1 METQYPTLRRP
12 KRKLCYVTENEC
24 PSKQWAKALSLEEVD
39 KMFDDMDP
47 TPPVDINLLPAS
59 PLHETFDDEFNQK
72 SREVSSVN
80 KEEHLTEK
88 PQKCV
93 TSGGGHVLQTA
104 TRSHSPVLDID
115 SDLAFKAH
123 GPIKT
128 SSPVEKDVI
137 VDGVKELDN
146 KDTVVSPILFACEDE
161 GEEEANLKPSP
172 TQKPQCNG
180 PITEQN
186 DDSGLE
192 SPPSTVTLIKPK
204 MSSHQCK
211 QDKSRQ
217 EITELP
223 VSAERVELEA
233 ATPAK
238 KPETVHHRRKVEAS
252 TRVSK
257 DAKSFLEKLR
267 DAAQPEP
274 VCSRKSMSPVR
285 VPTPPVPEDD
295 FLILED
301 DTPLWFSI
309 PSKTAASKR
318 QKTSKTSSSDKDSS
332 TDKEA
337 KDNPLEIAQKQQEAE
352 QPNSKVESQTVDQK
366 MKKKKKKEV
375 TEPAN
380 VPDELSPEDLSADD
394 LMKQKEQANKKK
406 QLQKAPSHESDKA
419 ETQAEDRTSGET
431 RDKKPNL
438 KMAKKPQ
445 KAADTKT
452 TKSLKAINE
461 NTKTS
466 KTKLSKRATEV
477 TTGSD
482 GDKDLVI
489 EQRQEQT
496 RMEPE
501 VAEDLGSST
510 EKEISDPEAQSA
522 QMEIQTEV
530 RASSEEASAE
540 DSLISGKRRRKPTGQ
555 WWLSCP
561 VDTERAEVT
570 DKQPRPKKSKKND
583 KERTAAAPSPAK
595 TKEEKVVKTSAEMQL
610 SPSSRKIT
618 KTSTEKK
625 TKQAKSKKTKKDA
638 ADRLKASVFEEQKQQ
653 EALDQDLDFQ
663 PSSPLDLSHRDHN
676 VPSGSRIFQKVYHHS
691 SNGKLSATPTPASP
705 RATKEQ
711 LSSAARTDRRKRKP
725 PGSWWMI
732 NGESADVD
740 DAISSPQPQQQE
752 AKPRKERKKQAK
764 PNRSPGLGAPKNG
777 NVSVSPITTGG
788 ARPLK
793 VKPVMAPQT
802 LKRTLATF
810 KDIFTSAT
818 ETPPAVSSREAG
830 EDNRRKVSAC
840 TPIEVTVTDF
850 TSPRTAADPPSVDVS
865 DCNHEAQ
872 ENSLKALRSGP
883 SSMIELVEY
892 DDDNLNLPS
901 SRVAAVLSASDLCGP
916 PLKPLI
922 LQPKD
927 KANLKEW
934 FKSLWST
941 SADDASEIAPE
952 QFDWYFHQG
961 RAIGFQ
967 VDLNCGTICNGKIL
981 LGSYMKKPLWV
992 DHSATT
998 VFNLL
1003 TSSVSVTINGS
1014 ESRYHPGQAFMVPCG
1029 HAYSIQNTTSQPAV
1043 LYITRVLAESSD

>member
-1 METQYPTLRRP
+1 MEYPTLRRP
-12 KRKLCYVTENEC
+12 KRKLCYVTNNER
-24 PSKQWAKALSLEEVD
+24 PSEQWTKPLSLEDVD

-47 TPPVDINLLPAS
+47 TPTDDIGLLPDS
-59 PLHETFDDEFNQK
+59 SLHETFDVELNQK
-72 SREVSSVN
+72 SKEVSSVN

-88 PQKCV
+88 PKKLLLFLV
-93 TSGGGHVLQTA
+93 T
-104 TRSHSPVLDID
+104 D

-137 VDGVKELDN
+137 VDGVKQLDN
-146 KDTVVSPILFACEDE
+146 EDTVASPILFACEDE
-161 GEEEANLKPSP
+161 GEEEANHKPSP
-172 TQKPQCNG
+172 TQKP
-180 PITEQN
+180 QN

-192 SPPSTVTLIKPK
+192 SPVCTVTLSKPK
-204 MSSHQCK
+204 MSSHAK
-211 QDKSRQ
+211 KKEDKSGQ

-223 VSAERVELEA
+223 VPAERLELEA
-233 ATPAK
+233 ATPVK
-238 KPETVHHRRKVEAS
+238 KPETVHHRPKVEAS
-252 TRVSK
+252 TRK

-274 VCSRKSMSPVR
+274 VYSRKSLSPVA
-285 VPTPPVPEDD
+285 VPAAPVPEDD

-309 PSKTAASKR
+309 PSKTVGSR
-318 QKTSKTSSSDKDSS
+318 QQKTSKTSSSDKDSS
-332 TDKEA
+332 TDKEG
-337 KDNPLEIAQKQQEAE
+337 KDHLLETVQKQPEAE
-352 QPNSKVESQTVDQK
+352 QPDGKVGSQTVDQK

-380 VPDELSPEDLSADD
+380 GPDEMSPEHLSTDD
-394 LMKQKEQANKKK
+394 LMKPKEQANRKKL
-406 QLQKAPSHESDKA
+406 LQKAPSHESTKA
-419 ETQAEDRTSGET
+419 ETQAEDRTSAET
-431 RDKKPNL
+431 KDKTPNL
-438 KMAKKPQ
+438 KMTKKPQ
-445 KAADTKT
+445 KAADTKR
-452 TKSLKAINE
+452 TKSLKARNE
-461 NTKTS
+461 NTKKS
-466 KTKLSKRATEV
+466 KTKPSNRATEA

-482 GDKDLVI
+482 GDKDLVR
-489 EQRQEQT
+489 EQRQKQT
-496 RMEPE
+496 RMEPA
-501 VAEDLGSST
+501 VTEDFASST
-510 EKEISDPEAQSA
+510 EEEKEEEINDTEAQSA
-522 QMEIQTEV
+522 QTEIQTEV
-530 RASSEEASAE
+530 TGPSEEASAE
-540 DSLISGKRRRKPTGQ
+540 DSLILGKRKRKPTGQ

-561 VDTERAEVT
+561 VDTESAKVT
-570 DKQPRPKKSKKND
+570 DKQPRLKKSKKND
-583 KERTAAAPSPAK
+583 KEPSAAATSSPAK
-595 TKEEKVVKTSAEMQL
+595 TKKQKVMKTGAEMQP

-618 KTSTEKK
+618 KEKSSKEK
-625 TKQAKSKKTKKDA
+625 TNPAKSKKNKNNA
-638 ADRLKASVFEEQKQQ
+638 AERLKASAFEEEEQQ
-653 EALDQDLDFQ
+653 EALDQDLDSQ

-676 VPSGSRIFQKVYHHS
+676 VPSGSRIFQKVYHPV
-691 SNGKLSATPTPASP
+691 SNGKLSAIPTPASP
-705 RATKEQ
+705 RATREQ
-711 LSSAARTDRRKRKP
+711 LSSATKTDKRKRKP
-725 PGSWWMI
+725 TGSWWTN
-732 NGESADVD
+732 NGEAADVN
-740 DAISSPQPQQQE
+740 DAVSSSQPQQQE

-764 PNRSPGLGAPKNG
+764 PSRSPGLGAPKNG
-777 NVSVSPITTGG
+777 NVSVSPVTAGG

-793 VKPVMAPQT
+793 VKPVMAPKS

-818 ETPPAVSSREAG
+818 ETPPAVSSRETG
-830 EDNRRKVSAC
+830 EDYAHKVSAC
-840 TPIEVTVTDF
+840 PPVEVTVTDF
-850 TSPRTAADPPSVDVS
+850 TSPRTTADPPSVDVY
-865 DCNHEAQ
+865 DDNHESQ

-883 SSMIELVEY
+883 SSMIELAEY
-892 DDDNLNLPS
+892 DDDDNQNLPS
-901 SRVAAVLSASDLCGP
+901 SMVAAALSVSDLCGP

-941 SADDASEIAPE
+941 SVDDAPEITPE

-967 VDLNCGTICNGKIL
+967 VDQNCGTICSGKIL

-1043 LYITRVLAESSD
+1043 LYFTRVLAESSD